1 MNGEESK
8 RLCTLLD
15 EAIHASRRSRRGIER
30 KLGWG
35 QGYLGSLLHGR
46 IELKVSHVYILAR
59 ELGIEPLSLF
69 LQASP
74 PRDPQWI
81 LDQLGA
87 GVPQEKPDEEDEP
100 DPSEGPLLTRD
111 EIEELVRRTLR
122 EELARIGVNPD
133 EAGEPPEE
141 DLTPWPPLPSPDPEP
156 EEGDRG

>member
-74 PRDPQWI
+74 PRDPQWV
-81 LDQLGA
+81 LDQLG
-87 GVPQEKPDEEDEP
+87 VPPEEPEAEP
-100 DPSEGPLLTRD
+100 PPESPPLTRE

-122 EELARIGVNPD
+122 EELARIGVTPG
-133 EAGEPPEE
+133 EEGEPPEE
-141 DLTPWPPLPSPDPEP
+141 DLTPRER
-156 EEGDRG
+156 GDFEA